1 MVSIVLTPINLTVRK
16 FPMGLSDEGLV
27 IVLVLMWVP
36 LLVGHFFII
45 RRAIKLT
52 RGPNVTEFTRNLV
65 ALVTFILI
73 LSLYVIVCTISMFS
87 ASQDRETSRT
97 TVTFI
102 AELIWWFSPVVA
114 TMSVIRVSK
123 NTPFKNLIPSDRKG
137 WILCVKR
144 SFIFGIPLCAIFAV
158 GDQFLRQIIAYLIN
172 QDPNVPIPVNFNFLE
187 SVGQSMGYSGYNPK
201 ISYFLG
207 FVWNMTIGPFVNLFA
222 PDMESVYEYG
232 NGLGVGLFFFYAI
245 PEEIGWTGSLYPM
258 MLGYFAPDSQT
269 IGARFTVLK
278 AMTMTGLIWGMWHC
292 PYIVLKWNPS
302 ITTLSSFVYN
312 ILFVMSCIATRY
324 VLISL
329 VWPISTI
336 GMTTT
341 TTSANHQISPLTQAC
356 IPSTIRP
363 SLIPA
368 IFAHAAMN
376 VWWNFYNCMYLWD
389 AVPTWSILVG
399 SEYSV
404 TAVIWQLI
412 IGLLLV
418 RPSWTP
424 RQHEQV
430 STRSP

>member
-1 MVSIVLTPINLTVRK
+1 
-16 FPMGLSDEGLV
+16 
-27 IVLVLMWVP
+27 MWVP
-36 LLVGHFFII
+36 LLVGHFFIV
-45 RRAIKLT
+45 RRAMKLT
-52 RGPNVTEFTRNLV
+52 RGINVTEFTRNLV

-102 AELIWWFSPVVA
+102 AELIWWFSPVIA
-114 TMSVIRVSK
+114 TLSVMKVSK
-123 NTPFKNLIPSDRKG
+123 NAPFSNLIPSDRKG
-137 WILCVKR
+137 WVLCIKR
-144 SFIFGIPLCAIFAV
+144 SFLFGIPLCAIFAV
-158 GDQFLRQIIAYLIN
+158 GDQFLRQIISYLIN
-172 QDPNVPIPVNFNFLE
+172 QDSSVPIPVDFGYLE
-187 SVGQSMGYSGYNPK
+187 SVGASLGYSGSNSK

-207 FVWNMTIGPFVNLFA
+207 FVWNITIGPFVNLYA
-222 PDMESVYEYG
+222 PAMESVYEYG

-245 PEEIGWTGSLYPM
+245 PEEIGWTGTLYPM

-292 PYIVLKWNPS
+292 PYIVLKWNPA

-329 VWPISTI
+329 VWPI
-336 GMTTT
+336 T
-341 TTSANHQISPLTQAC
+341 TTSQVVPISQTC
-356 IPSTIRP
+356 IPATIRP

-368 IFAHAAMN
+368 IYAHAAMN
-376 VWWNFYNCMYLWD
+376 VWWNFYNDMYRWD
-389 AVPTWSILVG
+389 SVPTWSILIG

-404 TAVIWQLI
+404 TAVVWQLI

-418 RPSWTP
+418 RPSWT
-424 RQHEQV
+424 RRDHQQV